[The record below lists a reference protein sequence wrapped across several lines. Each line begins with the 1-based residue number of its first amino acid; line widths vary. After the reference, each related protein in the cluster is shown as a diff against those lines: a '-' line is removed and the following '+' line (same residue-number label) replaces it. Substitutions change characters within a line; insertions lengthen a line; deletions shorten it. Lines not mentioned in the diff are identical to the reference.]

1 MISISVAGW
10 TIWCLGVFVLGIS
23 AGSFLQVAAVRL
35 PFEKSLLWPGS
46 HCMNCLRP
54 IAWHDNIPILGWL
67 MLRGRCRNCR
77 ASYSVRYL
85 LVELFA
91 GLGFLGMFV
100 MEVVLDVR
108 GVGWWATYAFYLNS
122 GLVPGEAWL
131 IWSAEAVL
139 FSLLLA
145 ASLCDL
151 EHQEIPL
158 PICLSGCLMGLA
170 FSTLCPWPYP
180 AEGLAGVARVVGNSP
195 EELRFPASLQPW
207 PMLWPLPAWMP
218 PGAWWTGLLSGLAGA
233 LAGNLICRAIRAVYG
248 LGRGRES
255 LGLGDGDLLLM
266 AGAFLGWQPIV
277 CSFFVSLA
285 PGIIMGLGFVLLR
298 GTQSLPFG
306 PSLAVGVLVTWF
318 GWPWMSPRISWLFM
332 EPWVLLM
339 LGSAGLGG
347 LLALSFLLRIVSP
360 HDRPEGIA
368 PPGE

>member
-151 EHQEIPL
+151 EHQEMPL
-158 PICLSGCLMGLA
+158 ALPGRGLGWGCQGCGKQPGRVA
-170 FSTLCPWPYP
+170 VSRQPSTLADAVAFTCLDAPRRLVDRVAEWP
-180 AEGLAGVARVVGNSP
+180 GWSP
-195 EELRFPASLQPW
+195 
-207 PMLWPLPAWMP
+207 
-218 PGAWWTGLLSGLAGA
+218 
-233 LAGNLICRAIRAVYG
+233 
-248 LGRGRES
+248 
-255 LGLGDGDLLLM
+255 
-266 AGAFLGWQPIV
+266 GWQPD
-277 CSFFVSLA
+277 L
-285 PGIIMGLGFVLLR
+285 PGYPGCLR
-298 GTQSLPFG
+298 
-306 PSLAVGVLVTWF
+306 AW
-318 GWPWMSPRISWLFM
+318 
-332 EPWVLLM
+332 
-339 LGSAGLGG
+339 
-347 LLALSFLLRIVSP
+347 
-360 HDRPEGIA
+360 
-368 PPGE
+368 